1 MEPTVHHWGYVIA
14 ATSVSQWLQNHL
26 WVIPTSQSIHIVMI
40 SVVFGCAAM
49 ISLRLL
55 GLSTGGRSISS
66 LVVTLVPWMYI
77 ALLGA
82 LITGIVQTVAE
93 PVREFVTP
101 EFWWKMLMIVAVV
114 ILTQWFAGSV
124 RRNAARWDSSAS
136 RPASGR
142 AFALVSLGLWIAI
155 VYCGRFIAYTWG
167 FYM

>member
-1 MEPTVHHWGYVIA
+1 MEATMHRWGYAIA

-55 GLSTGGRSISS
+55 GVSSGGRSVSS
-66 LVVTLVPWMYI
+66 LVLTLVPWMYI

-82 LITGIVQTVAE
+82 LVTGIVQTVAE

-101 EFWWKMLMIVAVV
+101 AFWCKMLMIVAVV

-124 RRNAARWDSSAS
+124 RRNAARWDAPLS
-136 RPASGR
+136 RPGSGR
-142 AFALVSLGLWIAI
+142 AFALISLGLWIAI